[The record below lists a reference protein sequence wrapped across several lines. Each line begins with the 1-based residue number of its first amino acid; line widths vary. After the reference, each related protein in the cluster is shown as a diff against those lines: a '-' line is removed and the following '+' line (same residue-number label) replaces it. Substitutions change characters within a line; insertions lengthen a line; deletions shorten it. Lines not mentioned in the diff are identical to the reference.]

1 MNACKGFEIPDP
13 RLKGTFTVDKDK
25 RQISQ

>member
-1 MNACKGFEIPDP
+1 MNACNGFEIPDL